1 MNQYEAFIRDLND
14 FIHTWLYAYKNI
26 ELKYVFFEAEDDP
39 EDIEAA
45 YPPTD
50 YMYIIWA
57 NGLQSRIDISTSST
71 REILLDFLNKNY
83 EDVPEDE
90 YI

>member
-1 MNQYEAFIRDLND
+1 MHSLKQFVNALND
-14 FIHTWLYAYKNI
+14 FIHTWLYAYTNV
-26 ELKYVFFEAEDDP
+26 ELKYVQFDDSRFEE
-39 EDIEAA
+39 E
-45 YPPTD
+45 YYSD

-57 NGLQSRIDISTSST
+57 NGRQSRMYISESSE
-71 REILLDFLNKNY
+71 REILKDFLDKHY

>member
-1 MNQYEAFIRDLND
+1 MQSYKQFIDALND
-14 FIHTWLYAYKNI
+14 FIHTWMLAYKNI
-26 ELKYVFFEAEDDP
+26 ELVYVQLDGDFHNCE
-39 EDIEAA
+39 
-45 YPPTD
+45 

-57 NGLQSRIDISTSST
+57 DGTQSRMNLSYNYPCFET
-71 REILLDFLNKNY
+71 ILKDFLDDDY